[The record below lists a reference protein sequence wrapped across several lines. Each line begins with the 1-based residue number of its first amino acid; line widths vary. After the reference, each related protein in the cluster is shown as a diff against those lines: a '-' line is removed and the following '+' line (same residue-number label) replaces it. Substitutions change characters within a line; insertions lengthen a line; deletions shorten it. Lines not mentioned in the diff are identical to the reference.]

1 MHVFRAF
8 LNSVCL
14 CFGHICY
21 AKRVTI
27 IMRDALAIDKT
38 PSQMLSNQSTISEE
52 RKNILADSSNDRNYT
67 KFEIFFIIYFVRL
80 SID

>member
-8 LNSVCL
+8 FNSVCL
-14 CFGHICY
+14 CFGHVCY

-38 PSQMLSNQSTISEE
+38 PSQMLSNQSTMSKK
-52 RKNILADSSNDRNYT
+52 RKNILADSSNDRIQSL
-67 KFEIFFIIYFVRL
+67 KSPL
-80 SID
+80 

>member
-21 AKRVTI
+21 VKCVTI
-27 IMRDALAIDKT
+27 MMRNAFAKNKT
-38 PSQMLSNQSTISEE
+38 PSQMLSNQSTMSKK
-52 RKNILADSSNDRNYT
+52 RKNILADSSNDRIQSL
-67 KFEIFFIIYFVRL
+67 KSPL
-80 SID
+80 